1 MSSSSTE
8 NSSPEK
14 SRKSRRSSS
23 SSGSN
28 EPRGGSERQAVAR
41 PVVSN
46 PSDGSEVKRCHVTGY
61 LNFVEAHP
69 FVGRFKPDAQEHQ
82 PSPASLLHLSPPR
95 LKVADIVA
103 PSLAPACNYGVF
115 NPDAPR
121 VSQR

>member
-8 NSSPEK
+8 NSPEK
-14 SRKSRRSSS
+14 SSGS

-28 EPRGGSERQAVAR
+28 EPGGGSDRQVVAR
-41 PVVSN
+41 HVPSN
-46 PSDGSEVKRCHVTGY
+46 PSDGSEMKRCHVTGY

-69 FVGRFKPDAQEHQ
+69 FVGRFKPDAQ

-95 LKVADIVA
+95 LKVADTVA

-115 NPDAPR
+115 NPAAPR